1 MKRLLFGASLALL
14 LPFGWSVVAFG
25 QSPISDETRRQAL
38 ETIER
43 YVKHD
48 VELKGGFLIVDP
60 RSNTPLRLEFDY
72 VHKGVKSHPDGYLTC
87 VDFKDASGTVYDI
100 DVVVAG
106 SGEKMAVYDVF
117 VHKVD
122 GKVVDK
128 KPSGTR

>member
-1 MKRLLFGASLALL
+1 MKRLLFSTSLALL
-14 LPFGWSVVAFG
+14 LLLGWVVVGFG
-25 QSPISDETRRQAL
+25 QSPIPEKTEQQAL
-38 ETIER
+38 EAIER
-43 YVKHD
+43 YVKRD
-48 VELKGGFLIVDP
+48 VELKDGFLIVDP
-60 RSNTPLRLEFDY
+60 RTKTPLRLEFDY
-72 VHKGVKSHPDGYLTC
+72 VHTGVKSHPDGYLAC

-122 GKVVDK
+122 GKMVDK